1 MKSISVALT
10 NRQAGCEIYW
20 PNALAPFRR
29 AEQLTGSH
37 TIFATGGW
45 LRSCSGLIAGTLT

>member
-10 NRQAGCEIYW
+10 NRQAVCAIYW
-20 PNALAPFRR
+20 PNAFEPFRR

-37 TIFATGGW
+37 TIFAIGGW
-45 LRSCSGLIAGTLT
+45 LRNCSGLIAGTLT